1 MKQSIAT
8 KQQTEIA
15 LRGKKVLVVG
25 LAKTGISTARFLKHQ
40 GASVTATDIL
50 PASRI
55 KGIDALHNTD
65 VEIETG
71 RHSLKHFLNAD
82 LIVVSPGISP
92 DIEPLREARGKGIE
106 IISEIELA
114 FNFIEEP
121 ILAIAGTNGKTTT
134 TTLIGKVLGDA
145 GKRVFVGGNIGLPLI
160 EYVMA
165 DKKADYLV
173 AEVSSF
179 QLEGIRR
186 FRPHIAILLNITE
199 DHLDRYASFDEY
211 IVAKLRLF
219 ENMDKGDFAIINIDD
234 PTIKSRISNLE
245 SQISI
250 LPFSSSTALKQ
261 GIYYKNGRI
270 IYAVEGVEECYATG
284 NFKLKGI
291 HNMENIMAA
300 IVAARICGVSK
311 DKILKSIE
319 EFNGLP
325 HRMEF
330 VKEINGVAYYNDS
343 KGTNI
348 GALQK
353 SLVGMNSPVIL
364 IAGGKDKGGDYRVLK
379 DLIRKKV
386 KLLILLGEAKDKM
399 KDALGD
405 CTETRLVESLSEA
418 VTVAAK
424 RAAAGDVVL
433 LSPACSSFDMF
444 KNYEERGELFRR
456 EVMGLED
463 RG

>member
-8 KQQTEIA
+8 KQQTEIV
-15 LRGKKVLVVG
+15 LRGKRVLVVG
-25 LAKTGISTARFLKHQ
+25 LAKTGISTARFLKQQ
-40 GASVTATDIL
+40 GAIVTATDIL

-55 KGIDALHNTD
+55 KGIDALHNTG
-65 VEIETG
+65 VEVETG

-121 ILAIAGTNGKTTT
+121 IVAIAGTNGKTTT

-165 DKKADYLV
+165 DKKANYLV

-234 PTIKSRISNLE
+234 PTIKSRISNLK

-250 LPFSSSTALKQ
+250 LPFSSSTVLKQ
-261 GIYYKNGRI
+261 GIYYRNRRI

-284 NFKLKGI
+284 GFKLKGI

-300 IVAARICGVSK
+300 IAAARICGVPK

-386 KLLILLGEAKDKM
+386 KLLILLGEAKNKM

-456 EVMGLED
+456 EVMGLEG

>member
-8 KQQTEIA
+8 KQQTEIV
-15 LRGKKVLVVG
+15 LRGKRVLVVG
-25 LAKTGISTARFLKHQ
+25 LAKTGISTARFLKQQ
-40 GASVTATDIL
+40 GAIVTATDIL

-55 KGIDALHNTD
+55 KGIDALHNTG
-65 VEIETG
+65 VEVETG

-121 ILAIAGTNGKTTT
+121 IVAIAGTNGKTTT

-165 DKKADYLV
+165 DKKANYLV

-234 PTIKSRISNLE
+234 PTIKSRISNLK

-250 LPFSSSTALKQ
+250 LPFSSSTVLKQ
-261 GIYYKNGRI
+261 GIYYRNRRI

-284 NFKLKGI
+284 GFKLKGI

-300 IVAARICGVSK
+300 IAAARICGVPK

-379 DLIRKKV
+379 DLVRKKV

-399 KDALGD
+399 KDAIGD

-418 VTVAAK
+418 VNVAVK
-424 RAAAGDVVL
+424 RAATGDVVL

>member
-8 KQQTEIA
+8 KQQTEIV
-15 LRGKKVLVVG
+15 LRGKRVLVVG
-25 LAKTGISTARFLKHQ
+25 LAKTGISTARFLKQQ
-40 GASVTATDIL
+40 GAIVTATDIL

-55 KGIDALHNTD
+55 KGIDALHNTG
-65 VEIETG
+65 VEVETG

-121 ILAIAGTNGKTTT
+121 IVAIAGTNGKTTT

-165 DKKADYLV
+165 DKKANYLV

-234 PTIKSRISNLE
+234 PTIKSRISNLK

-250 LPFSSSTALKQ
+250 LPFSSSTVLKQ
-261 GIYYKNGRI
+261 GIYYRNRRI

-284 NFKLKGI
+284 GFKLKGI

-300 IVAARICGVSK
+300 IAAARICGVPK

-399 KDALGD
+399 KDAIGD

-418 VTVAAK
+418 VNVAVK
-424 RAAAGDVVL
+424 RAATGDVVL

>member
-8 KQQTEIA
+8 KQQTEIV
-15 LRGKKVLVVG
+15 LRGKRVLVVG
-25 LAKTGISTARFLKHQ
+25 LAKTGISTARFLKQQ
-40 GASVTATDIL
+40 GAIVTATDIL

-55 KGIDALHNTD
+55 KGIDALHNTG
-65 VEIETG
+65 VEVETG

-121 ILAIAGTNGKTTT
+121 IVAIAGTNGKTTT

-165 DKKADYLV
+165 DKKANYLV

-234 PTIKSRISNLE
+234 PTIKSRISNLK

-250 LPFSSSTALKQ
+250 LPFSSSTVLKQ
-261 GIYYKNGRI
+261 GIYYRNRRI

-284 NFKLKGI
+284 GFKLKGI

-300 IVAARICGVSK
+300 IAAARICGVPK

-379 DLIRKKV
+379 DLVRKKV

-399 KDALGD
+399 KDAIGD

-418 VTVAAK
+418 VNVAVK
-424 RAAAGDVVL
+424 RAATGDVVL

-456 EVMGLED
+456 EVMGL
-463 RG
+463 

>member
-405 CTETRLVESLSEA
+405 CTETMLVESLSEA

-456 EVMGLED
+456 EVMGVEG